1 METSTRYQNNVSFMK
16 QLTTNSDREAMQ
28 APYSQNFE
36 AIYKEATESNISLSN
51 AKDFLKNLSKDELS
65 TLQHYTGLADEINV
79 DSLSAEGAYNLLMH
93 DAEKYDFNSDGMVQ
107 DGIAN
112 KGSIIPTNMS
122 DSMKAS
128 YVNALNSLGNESE
141 RFDAMTAVTLN
152 YATVALEANNGMTNA
167 ELSKPLTY
175 DILEARI
182 NSLLHPTRG
191 AYASPEL
198 QETIS
203 KFWEN
208 FKSSYNNA

>member
-1 METSTRYQNNVSFMK
+1 METSARYQNNVSFMK
-16 QLTTNSDREAMQ
+16 QLSTNSDRAKMQ

-36 AIYKEATESNISLSN
+36 TIYKEANQANVTLSN
-51 AKDFLKNLSKDELS
+51 AKDFLKNLSKDALS

-79 DSLSAEGAYNLLMH
+79 DSLSNEGAYNLLMH
-93 DAEKYDFNSDGMVQ
+93 DSEKYDFNGDGMVQ

-141 RFDAMTAVTLN
+141 RFDAMTTVTLN
-152 YATVALEANNGMTNA
+152 YATVALEAKDGIVNP

-175 DILEARI
+175 EVLAARI
-182 NSLLHPTRG
+182 NSVLHPTQG

-208 FKSSYNNA
+208 FKSSYNNG

>member
-1 METSTRYQNNVSFMK
+1 METSTRYQNNVNFMK
-16 QLTTNSDREAMQ
+16 QLTTNSDRAAMQ

-36 AIYKEATESNISLSN
+36 AIYKEATDSNISLSN
-51 AKDFLKNLSKDELS
+51 AKDFLKNLSQDELS
-65 TLQHYTGLADEINV
+65 TLQHYTGLADEINI

-152 YATVALEANNGMTNA
+152 YATVALEAKDGIINS

-175 DILEARI
+175 DILESRI
-182 NSLLHPTRG
+182 NSVLHPTRG

-208 FKSSYNNA
+208 FKSSYNKA